1 MPYTS
6 IDTINNAKDF
16 MEIIHKITDIVD
28 KAATQLPDGDY
39 LETMNGLMDVK
50 QIFDMMKEQII
61 NLRKNQIVVDTQ
73 RRASRVVKPRKN
85 WSEERKLKSDDYIQC
100 PKCDRVVSKTFYE
113 KSFWG
118 GNHQSTEVCRK
129 IQISRKCV
137 KLKKSLNSSW
147 SKLMLITDNSLVRQ
161 MTKHPRLQNH
171 FICDDRWRLIPT
183 NKMIYEPITENL
195 YYISNTPKRN
205 NYTLS
210 IKNLAN
216 IIETQ
221 LSLINQQN

>member
-1 MPYTS
+1 M
-6 IDTINNAKDF
+6 DTINNAKDF
-16 MEIIHKITDIVD
+16 MEILCKITEIVD
-28 KAATQLPDGDY
+28 ETAASIPDGAY
-39 LETMNGLMDVK
+39 LEMMNGMMDIK

-61 NLRKNQIVVDTQ
+61 NLRKNQIVVETQ
-73 RRASRVVKPRKN
+73 RKASRQVKQRRN
-85 WSEERKLKSDDYIQC
+85 WSDERKLKSDDYIQC

-161 MTKHPRLQNH
+161 MTKHPQLRNH
-171 FICDDRWRLIPT
+171 FICDDTWRLTPT
-183 NKMIYEPITENL
+183 NKMIYEPITANI

-205 NYTLS
+205 QYTLS